1 MTNAT
6 EEVKNISLL
15 MSEMSIGAIRDAPHI
30 TCAPISCSFQFFLSA
45 RVLSFQRL
53 MG

>member
-6 EEVKNISLL
+6 EVVKNFSL
-15 MSEMSIGAIRDAPHI
+15 MNEMPIGAIKDATHI